1 MSNMRVLRVTLIQC
15 NFALISNFLII
26 KLPQQEH
33 KHTIYYSLDFCF
45 TICSC
50 PWNTSKCLNLTEEH
64 FLKKRYHGRKKASE
78 MLLSF
83 TWCRGRERYNKNS
96 SSILLGNSFWVFTLG
111 SIVLSTILD
120 LTLILCSQARNMP
133 TFNIHFH

>member
-45 TICSC
+45 TIRSC
-50 PWNTSKCLNLTEEH
+50 PWNTSKCLNLTEEAGNVTIKILPLFFWGTLSDYLH
-64 FLKKRYHGRKKASE
+64 LG
-78 MLLSF
+78 LLF
-83 TWCRGRERYNKNS
+83 
-96 SSILLGNSFWVFTLG
+96 FQQF
-111 SIVLSTILD
+111 
-120 LTLILCSQARNMP
+120 
-133 TFNIHFH
+133 

>member
-64 FLKKRYHGRKKASE
+64 FLKKGTMEGKKHQKHSCLLYGVEMGNIIIKILPPFFWGALSE
-78 MLLSF
+78 YLHLGLLF
-83 TWCRGRERYNKNS
+83 FKQ
-96 SSILLGNSFWVFTLG
+96 F
-111 SIVLSTILD
+111 
-120 LTLILCSQARNMP
+120 
-133 TFNIHFH
+133 